1 MIHTV
6 GWRNRENRLHRKLQ
20 LSDDVHSHNAVTG
33 IQRALEHQRCTSFP
47 RVTVC
52 FCLRAFFSLMDVS
65 QALCHSNDLSA
76 TASRHFATTK
86 KKKTSVT
93 GLCQPQLR
101 LNHNTKP
108 PALSTGWHLSSKMQ
122 LLGKDVCWVN
132 SRFQVCTLKASV
144 FNDRMIRLNN
154 QPSVSTKLQL
164 LCASESQ
171 KHFHTCAFHPRTYV
185 KYLPPTLW
193 HNIIDLWVA
202 FATQHWSVSVSIW
215 QIENEVQKVTF
226 LQIGPLN

>member
-33 IQRALEHQRCTSFP
+33 IQRALVHQRRTIFP

-52 FCLRAFFSLMDVS
+52 FCLRAFFLLMDVS
-65 QALCHSNDLSA
+65 QSPCHSNDLSA
-76 TASRHFATTK
+76 AASGHFAKK

-101 LNHNTKP
+101 LNHNTQS

-122 LLGKDVCWVN
+122 LLGKDVC
-132 SRFQVCTLKASV
+132 
-144 FNDRMIRLNN
+144 
-154 QPSVSTKLQL
+154 
-164 LCASESQ
+164 
-171 KHFHTCAFHPRTYV
+171 
-185 KYLPPTLW
+185 
-193 HNIIDLWVA
+193 
-202 FATQHWSVSVSIW
+202 
-215 QIENEVQKVTF
+215 
-226 LQIGPLN
+226 